1 MSLDPPF
8 FHLLNWVLL
17 NCQIFNVCH
26 LICYQL
32 RGWVRLPSALLYQI
46 EKSFQYG
53 QENRKCTNHLNV
65 QFSASKAPKN
75 RKRTSTNFE
84 ISSNILRMD
93 LMTEIIVI
101 VKLDQC
107 GWVLVC
113 G

>member
-17 NCQIFNVCH
+17 NCQIFDVCH
-26 LICYQL
+26 LIYYQL

-46 EKSFQYG
+46 EKSFQCG

-75 RKRTSTNFE
+75 RKHTSTNIE
-84 ISSNILRMD
+84 ISSKENRKD
-93 LMTEIIVI
+93 TMTEIIII
-101 VKLDQC
+101 VKL
-107 GWVLVC
+107 
-113 G
+113 